1 MGEDRLCDSGA
12 EFALREVVARMIG
25 DVTALNPAIWWR
37 GLGSMTRSGSSVEG
51 LSWALY
57 DFANTIFSFAIVSFA
72 MGPWAT
78 RALGEGL
85 GTLAFAVAGS
95 LSVLLNAVV
104 SPALGAISDR
114 TGGRKRYLLVFTVIC
129 ILPTALIGF
138 VNIWIGLLAF
148 AIANFAYQAALI
160 YYDALLP
167 DVARTETRG
176 RLSGIGVALGY
187 LGTIVSGLLLR
198 FTTDAD
204 GRITPASFVL
214 VAALF
219 GLFAIPIFTLVRER
233 QAIRRPF
240 VAADALR
247 SWNQLLLTWRHAA
260 DSPGLRRFIVGRF
273 FYTDAINTAIAVMS
287 LFTIHAVGFTEGEA
301 LYVLL
306 GLAVAAVIA
315 SFGWGFLVDRI
326 GPKRTLL
333 IVLGTWVGGLLII
346 GLFLSPIPFLV
357 AGVILGAAL
366 GGVGVTDRLL
376 LLRLAPPD
384 QFGEM
389 LGLYGLAGKFSAVI
403 GPVIYSVI
411 VALLVD
417 SLDTVAYQIA
427 ILSLLSLMIVG
438 YLIVRKVPE
447 PTMQPSAVE

>member
-1 MGEDRLCDSGA
+1 
-12 EFALREVVARMIG
+12 MIG
-25 DVTALNPAIWWR
+25 GVTALNPANWWR

-78 RALGEGL
+78 RALGEGP
-85 GTLAFAVAGS
+85 GTLAFTIAGS
-95 LSVLLNAVV
+95 LSVLLNAAV

-129 ILPTALIGF
+129 ILPTAMIGF

-167 DVARTETRG
+167 DIARTETRG

-198 FTTDAD
+198 FTTDAE
-204 GRITPASFVL
+204 GLITPASFVL

-233 QAIRRPF
+233 QTVRRPF

-247 SWNQLLLTWRHAA
+247 SWNQLLITWRHAA
-260 DSPGLRRFIVGRF
+260 EYPGLRRFIVGRF
-273 FYTDAINTAIAVMS
+273 FYTDAVNTAIAVMS

-306 GLAVAAVIA
+306 GLTVAAVIA
-315 SFGWGFLVDRI
+315 SFGWGFLVDQI

-333 IVLGTWVGGLLII
+333 IVLATWVVGLLIV
-346 GLFLSPIPFLV
+346 GLFLSPIPFLI

-376 LLRLAPPD
+376 LMRLAPPN
-384 QFGEM
+384 QLGEM

-403 GPVIYSVI
+403 GPIIYGTI
-411 VALLVD
+411 VYLLLD
-417 SLDTVAYQIA
+417 SLGTVAYQIA

-447 PTMQPSAVE
+447 PAVQPSAVE